1 MADDSAELDPEA
13 LEYAFWLVGRPQMKL
28 EKEQRAAIKV
38 ILSGKDVF
46 FGYQLAM
53 ENLPVLNYCHSI

>member
-28 EKEQRAAIKV
+28 KEEQRATIKV
-38 ILSGKDVF
+38 ILSGEDVF
-46 FGYQLAM
+46 LAT
-53 ENLPVLNYCHSI
+53 NRLWKICLF